1 MKVLK
6 KTIGLLIIM
15 GLYTSLLAQNQ
26 ALPTDMRDGRCYL
39 EATNPSE
46 YKLTAKKI
54 LVQQSYT
61 KVVTKPAVY
70 DTFAVGVIA
79 FADSKEII
87 ADAYDFE
94 IVTKPNYDFPSDVSI
109 IDNVYE
115 FETKNSIKESI
126 ARSWDLSNLGMCDSP
141 AGDCDLLDWI
151 ILPVNYI
158 PKNAKS
164 EGKSEEK
171 GNQLTSS
178 VAIINLKFS
187 GQDKIVPVEYRFY
200 VKEVLLEAA
209 EQEVIQV
216 PAKYQTISERV
227 QINEKPSTQ
236 WVEVVCSNKVDGFLI
251 GQIQLSLKGRKFYYG
266 KINGSWNDY
275 LQTALENYQVENNL
289 PVGKLDKLT
298 VESLGLNYE
307 MLIDD
312 EKSSNY
318 NDLEVSTK

>member
-6 KTIGLLIIM
+6 RTIGLLIIM
-15 GLYTSLLAQNQ
+15 GLYTSLFSQNET
-26 ALPTDMRDGRCYL
+26 LPTDMKDGRCYL

-46 YKLTAKKI
+46 YKLTSKKI

-79 FADSKEII
+79 FADSKKII

-94 IVTKPNYDFPSDVSI
+94 FVAKPNYEFPSDVSI

-115 FETKNSIKESI
+115 FETKSSIKESI
-126 ARSWDLSNLGMCDSP
+126 ARSWDLSNLGMCDAP

-151 ILPVNYI
+151 ILPVSYI
-158 PKNAKS
+158 PQNAKS

-171 GNQLTSS
+171 GNQLASS

-187 GQDKIVPVEYRFY
+187 GHDKIVPVEYRFY

-209 EQEVIQV
+209 EQEVIQM
-216 PAKYQTISERV
+216 PAQYRTIAERV
-227 QINEKPSTQ
+227 QANENPTKQ
-236 WVEVVCSNKVDGFLI
+236 WVEVVCSNKVDGVLI
-251 GQIQLSLKGRKFYYG
+251 GQIQLSLKGRKFYHG
-266 KINGSWNDY
+266 KVNGSWNDY
-275 LQTALENYQVENNL
+275 LQTALENYQVENKL

-298 VESLGLNYE
+298 IESLGLNYE
-307 MLIDD
+307 MLVDD
-312 EKSSNY
+312 ENINNFSK
-318 NDLEVSTK
+318 LEISTK